1 MIRWGAIFGLGS
13 RDDEEGGIAGLLIA
27 GILAPIAA
35 TLIQLA
41 ISRTREYQADASGA
55 QLTHNPLYLASA
67 LRKLEAANERMPLD
81 ASPATAHHVYRESAE
96 RGGNLA
102 AVLDPSADR
111 GANPSARADA
121 RRDRSRKVDGW
132 HRWKNQE
139 DKRGF
144 KVQDRRRFS
153 AEGEAKAGGDNETPS
168 REQRGARHKIQTS
181 RVRRRAASKPQ
192 AGRRAARGEPAQS
205 SEPPP
210 ELTFAAFLWSLSEQA
225 LAALGE
231 IPDPASGQV
240 THDLMLA
247 QQMIDIIIMLRDK
260 TRGNLDAHE
269 QAMLKE
275 ILSGLQMKYVE
286 LARQPGR

>member
-1 MIRWGAIFGLGS
+1 ME
-13 RDDEEGGIAGLLIA
+13 D
-27 GILAPIAA
+27 
-35 TLIQLA
+35 
-41 ISRTREYQADASGA
+41 
-55 QLTHNPLYLASA
+55 
-67 LRKLEAANERMPLD
+67 
-81 ASPATAHHVYRESAE
+81 
-96 RGGNLA
+96 
-102 AVLDPSADR
+102 
-111 GANPSARADA
+111 
-121 RRDRSRKVDGW
+121 
-132 HRWKNQE
+132 QE

-153 AEGEAKAGGDNETPS
+153 SEGETKEGGDAPS
-168 REQRGARHKIQTS
+168 ESSEAIDLKSKPASATEP
-181 RVRRRAASKPQ
+181 SKPQ
-192 AGRRAARGEPAQS
+192 AEASHHAASHHS

-231 IPDPASGQV
+231 VPDPSSGKV
-240 THDLMLA
+240 SRDLVMA

-286 LARQPGR
+286 LARQPIR